1 MVSRGTK
8 KKEPIVVTQR
18 NILGLV
24 SSLFDPLGIVAPFTV
39 RSRLIL
45 KNIWQTKGQQW
56 DDPVNEEEKEAF
68 LEWFRELRKVSDIV
82 VPRCYFE
89 RKDTPSELQ
98 LHIFADASLN
108 AMCASAYIRA
118 KFLDNSS
125 EVVFVVGKARVAPMK
140 QLTVPKL
147 ELQSAIIA
155 CRLLDLIK
163 KEHDWNF
170 DRIFLWSDSTT
181 VLQWIRSSH
190 KKHPVFVANR
200 LGEIL
205 ESTSVDQ
212 WRYVPTDQNPAD
224 CGTRGLTVEELEK
237 SRWIAGPKF
246 LQENENA

>member
-1 MVSRGTK
+1 M
-8 KKEPIVVTQR
+8 
-18 NILGLV
+18 
-24 SSLFDPLGIVAPFTV
+24 
-39 RSRLIL
+39 
-45 KNIWQTKGQQW
+45 
-56 DDPVNEEEKEAF
+56 
-68 LEWFRELRKVSDIV
+68 

-89 RKDTPSELQ
+89 RRDTPTELK
-98 LHIFADASLN
+98 LHVFADASLN

-118 KFLDNSS
+118 KFPDNTA
-125 EVVFVVGKARVAPMK
+125 EAVFVVGKARVAPMK

-147 ELQSAIIA
+147 ELQSAVIA

-163 KEHDWNF
+163 KEHDWTF
-170 DRIFLWSDSTT
+170 DKVFLWSDSTT

-224 CGTRGLTVEELEK
+224 CGTRGLTVEELNKSHWISGPRFLLKNEK
-237 SRWIAGPKF
+237 KWPADISIIVEPEEDTNEQRECDQRTSDELGALQLF
-246 LQENENA
+246 LTNNPSDCLD